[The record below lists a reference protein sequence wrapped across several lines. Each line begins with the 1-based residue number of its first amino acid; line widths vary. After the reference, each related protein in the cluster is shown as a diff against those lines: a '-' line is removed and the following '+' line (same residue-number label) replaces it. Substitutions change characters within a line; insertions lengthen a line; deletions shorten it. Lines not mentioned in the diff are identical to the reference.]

1 VFGGRAPAEVPRPVP
16 ADSRTARRPAAA
28 RLQALNA
35 KLGPES
41 RRPLADVVL
50 QITGTAEL
58 ANTDTVSGQAALYA
72 AHEAAVTLHQLGY
85 HAAADLLRAEQGWYA
100 GDFRGKQGERPTLKQ
115 FVEWAAK
122 AQAAPR
128 GAKRHGDQDHASHR
142 QPAPVVDTHDNEA
155 ALRRVL
161 GLGPDDPIPEDDE

>member
-1 VFGGRAPAEVPRPVP
+1 
-16 ADSRTARRPAAA
+16 
-28 RLQALNA
+28 LNA
-35 KLGPES
+35 KLGPEL

-58 ANTDTVSGQAALYA
+58 ANTDTANGQAALYA
-72 AHEAAVTLHQLGY
+72 AHEAALTLHQLGY
-85 HAAADLLRAEQGWYA
+85 HAAADLLRAEEGWYA

-142 QPAPVVDTHDNEA
+142 QPAPVSDTHDNEA

>member
-1 VFGGRAPAEVPRPVP
+1 MNHQLTIKNHHKNHQGNRQRGPAEVPRPAP
-16 ADSRTARRPAAA
+16 ADSRAARRPAAA

-35 KLGPES
+35 KLGPEL

-50 QITGTAEL
+50 QITGTAGL
-58 ANTDTVSGQAALYA
+58 ANTDTVNGQAALYA

-85 HAAADLLRAEQGWYA
+85 HAAADLLRAEEGWYA

-128 GAKRHGDQDHASHR
+128 GAKRTRRPRSCKPSQTCSRHR
-142 QPAPVVDTHDNEA
+142 YP
-155 ALRRVL
+155 R
-161 GLGPDDPIPEDDE
+161 

>member
-1 VFGGRAPAEVPRPVP
+1 M
-16 ADSRTARRPAAA
+16 
-28 RLQALNA
+28 
-35 KLGPES
+35 

-58 ANTDTVSGQAALYA
+58 ANTDTANGQAALYA

-85 HAAADLLRAEQGWYA
+85 HAAADLLRAEEGWYA

-142 QPAPVVDTHDNEA
+142 KPAPVVDTHDNET